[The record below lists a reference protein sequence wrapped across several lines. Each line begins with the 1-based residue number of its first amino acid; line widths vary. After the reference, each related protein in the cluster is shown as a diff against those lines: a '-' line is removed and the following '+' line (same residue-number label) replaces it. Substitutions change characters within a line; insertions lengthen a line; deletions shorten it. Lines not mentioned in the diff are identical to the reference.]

1 MQVLDIRA
9 AALCGLGAKGFTSSL
24 KQLGLPLHDR
34 IRVNVEALRKLGD
47 GLIALDRCDRH
58 LRFEGRRVVSAGTAH
73 DDLLL
78 SRGFFAP
85 QRGKSSHNDQS
96 SFPGPPLT
104 SDFKD
109 KHEAKENHHED
120 VKHISALQDIVYAD
134 QRYALLII
142 FQGMDAPGKDGAI
155 RSDI

>member
-1 MQVLDIRA
+1 MQHAIDHA
-9 AALCGLGAKGFTSSL
+9 
-24 KQLGLPLHDR
+24 
-34 IRVNVEALRKLGD
+34 
-47 GLIALDRCDRH
+47 
-58 LRFEGRRVVSAGTAH
+58 
-73 DDLLL
+73 DLL
-78 SRGFFAP
+78 A
-85 QRGKSSHNDQS
+85 K
-96 SFPGPPLT
+96 PGHDIHLADFDPAFT

-109 KHEAKENHHED
+109 KHEAKEKHHED